1 MKVKFSIAKQFIEPF
16 IQINA
21 AQKSTELQQL
31 AESIQ
36 KLTQEWLITGYQ
48 NRQQFVLSLPQI
60 VRFYTENGAV
70 ICETDNQHHY
80 RIKER
85 IYFLHNQLPKEMFLQ
100 ISSAEIVNI
109 NKIDYFSLSKA
120 GRYQINLTNGTLTYA
135 SRRFVKTIKEDLS

>member
-1 MKVKFSIAKQFIEPF
+1 M
-16 IQINA
+16 
-21 AQKSTELQQL
+21 
-31 AESIQ
+31 
-36 KLTQEWLITGYQ
+36 
-48 NRQQFVLSLPQI
+48 LSLPQI

-120 GRYQINLTNGTLTYA
+120 GRYQINLTNGTLTYV